1 MVNITLVLKKKLLFG
16 RIILCGK
23 VLIMDKTSIFNVAAL
38 RQEMIL
44 LTVNEVIESLEKKGY
59 KAENQLVGYLLT
71 GDVSYI
77 SNFEGARD
85 KMRNL
90 KREEVLLAL
99 INSYEGK

>member
-1 MVNITLVLKKKLLFG
+1 
-16 RIILCGK
+16 
-23 VLIMDKTSIFNVAAL
+23 MDKTSIFNVAAL

-44 LTVNEVIESLEKKGY
+44 LTINEIIESLEKKGY

-71 GDVSYI
+71 GDPTYI
-77 SNFEGARD
+77 SNFEGARE
-85 KMRNL
+85 KIKTL